1 MKNNSNRFE
10 NIIIFFEK
18 IFSKNKILI
27 DIFKIKK
34 INIKKYFIIIIKFK
48 KLNNILFLIFSIII

>member
-34 INIKKYFIIIIKFK
+34 LILK
-48 KLNNILFLIFSIII
+48 NILL